1 MVYGHGQF
9 RAEQAKVAK
18 AHQIAADFAGG
29 FRAGLSRPVALAEL
43 AALDVDPDQ
52 LSEAAARHATADN
65 WYAITAVDLL
75 LEAGA
80 EQLLIERHISDE
92 WLALDPASCGPSH
105 GPQRRAS

>member
-1 MVYGHGQF
+1 VVYGHGQF

-52 LSEAAARHATADN
+52 LSEAAARHA
-65 WYAITAVDLL
+65 ITAVDLL